1 MNDSSPAPV
10 TNTRLSGPARCPAH
24 FDGLPGQGVGYDLR
38 FLDPAAAQARKAD
51 AFDAGAREA
60 FAFAAPLE
68 HRPRSAPGAS
78 DCRRLATA
86 PPLNRASMA
95 PPSWQCPP
103 TDDGSN
109 CRAGRRAPDDWYG
122 AGHFRR
128 FVLLGVVISQTC
140 LATSLMAEVLPY
152 HGTQPLEIAIL
163 ILFAILFG
171 WVSGGFWTAIA
182 GFALILM
189 GRDRYTISSAAARD
203 AKLDP
208 AVRTAIVMPICNEDV
223 PRVFAGLRATYESL
237 ARTGLS
243 AQFDFF
249 VLSDTNDPDTRV
261 AEIEAWFAT
270 CSALGAFGQ
279 VHYRWRQHRI
289 KRKSGNVADFCRRW
303 GKNYRY
309 MVILDADSVMSGSCL
324 GTLVRLM
331 EANPSAGIIQSAPC
345 AAGRDTLH
353 ARAQQFAAR
362 VYGPMFTAGLHFW
375 QLGES
380 HYWGHNAIIRIAPFM
395 RHCALRRLPGRGIFS
410 GEILSHDFVEAAL
423 MRRAGWSVWIAYD
436 LPGSYEEPPPNLIDE
451 LKRDRRWCLGN
462 LMNFR
467 LSVMKGL
474 HSAHRAVFVSGVMAY
489 VAAPLWFAFLLLSTL
504 LLAAH
509 SLGQPTYFVQPYQ
522 LFPVWPEW
530 HPEWAL
536 ALFGA
541 TACLLFLPKVLG
553 VLAAGVRESRRYGG
567 GARLVG
573 SMLGELVLSAL
584 LAPIRMLFH
593 TRFVLATLAGRA
605 VQWRSPPRA
614 DAETTWDEALRQ
626 HGGHTLI
633 GIVWAC
639 GVYWLNPA
647 FLWWLSPVVGALIVS
662 VPLSVYSSRVSLGR
676 RARAAGIFV
685 IPEEYAPPLEIRSA
699 ADARRVAQRLPGFA
713 DAVADPRVNAL
724 VCATGRRRLRPSPAM
739 QAESERL
746 MKTAA
751 KVGFAGLAAAQ
762 RMRLLSD
769 PMALSRLHRS
779 AQDAADP
786 NPARRSAGTDQRDSP
801 RGPSP
806 GLFWTVSPQASEAA

>member
-541 TACLLFLPKVLG
+541 TACLLFLAHQQWQSQPPGAARAHHRCGKRRACRAAQPHRGGHRRG
-553 VLAAGVRESRRYGG
+553 VAGGVEIRPGQRRSRLPQHRRAFAGRDAHRHPVAAATRNTGVTDGPAHPPYRRRPRRAGRPAQCAL
-567 GARLVG
+567 GARGQPNDLVPRVR
-573 SMLGELVLSAL
+573 SGESAIL
-584 LAPIRMLFH
+584 RAPW
-593 TRFVLATLAGRA
+593 GRK
-605 VQWRSPPRA
+605 RP
-614 DAETTWDEALRQ
+614 L
-626 HGGHTLI
+626 
-633 GIVWAC
+633 
-639 GVYWLNPA
+639 
-647 FLWWLSPVVGALIVS
+647 VS
-662 VPLSVYSSRVSLGR
+662 VPDS
-676 RARAAGIFV
+676 
-685 IPEEYAPPLEIRSA
+685 PSA
-699 ADARRVAQRLPGFA
+699 LM
-713 DAVADPRVNAL
+713 
-724 VCATGRRRLRPSPAM
+724 ATGRRFPAPWPGRP
-739 QAESERL
+739 R
-746 MKTAA
+746 
-751 KVGFAGLAAAQ
+751 AGG
-762 RMRLLSD
+762 
-769 PMALSRLHRS
+769 RLHRRARPPVRERDASS
-779 AQDAADP
+779 ATEWALSSVQLVRRRTYRLGDGDPAAGRRAPGHSD
-786 NPARRSAGTDQRDSP
+786 PARSHPAGA
-801 RGPSP
+801 RGCRRRWREPACAG
-806 GLFWTVSPQASEAA
+806 GLR